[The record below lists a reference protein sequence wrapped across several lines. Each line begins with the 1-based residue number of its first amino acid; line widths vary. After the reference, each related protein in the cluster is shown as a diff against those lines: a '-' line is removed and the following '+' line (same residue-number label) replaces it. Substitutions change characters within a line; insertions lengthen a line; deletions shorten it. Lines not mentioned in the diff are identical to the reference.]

1 MSRDVDSVAV
11 ETMAHVAQQFIVS
24 IQDGVQAM
32 IRPSVLYRPELTQT
46 DNSWKAT
53 YGAFAVYGATPGLA
67 MNNFDMAWD
76 TRKSVPYAKR
86 TSG

>member
-1 MSRDVDSVAV
+1 MDNVDAFAI
-11 ETMAHVAQQFIVS
+11 ETMGHVGQQFIVAV
-24 IQDGVQAM
+24 QDGVKSA

-46 DNSWKAT
+46 DNSWKAS

-76 TRKSVPYAKR
+76 TRKSIPYAKR
-86 TSG
+86 IS